1 MNKLKFYSI
10 FILGF
15 SIYFYLDAAYFSYL
29 QKEVLL
35 LTKSKSAAHV
45 FAYTVTLIPL
55 LITTLLLKKSKQS
68 LFNSFGL
75 SRGIIIGLIFAF
87 TVTLPM
93 LIGYAIKFKINT
105 DLSPDTV
112 FINTLSSAF
121 FEEIIYRAFLFGMLY
136 RFTQLGFLL
145 SVFFGSL
152 LFGVI
157 HLYQASNISE
167 TIGVFLIT
175 FLGSLFFSWIYAEW
189 KFNLWAAIFLHC
201 LMNLYWLVFN
211 VDEIAIGGMY
221 ANIFRFSVLLIAITI
236 TIFYKR
242 KQKIPLKIT
251 RKTLWMKSQE
261 ELQ

>member
-15 SIYFYLDAAYFSYL
+15 SIYFYFDTSYFSYL

-35 LTKSKSAAHV
+35 FTKSKSAAHV
-45 FAYTVTLIPL
+45 LAYTVTLIPL

-68 LFNSFGL
+68 LFNSLGV
-75 SRGIIIGLIFAF
+75 SRDIMTGLIFAF

-93 LIGYAIKFKINT
+93 LISYALKFKINPQ
-105 DLSPDTV
+105 LSPDTV

-121 FEEIIYRAFLFGMLY
+121 FEEIIYRAFLFGILY
-136 RFTQLGFLL
+136 RFTKLGFLP
-145 SVFFGSL
+145 SVFLGSL
-152 LFGVI
+152 LFGAI
-157 HLYQASNISE
+157 HLYQASNLSE

-189 KFNLWAAIFLHC
+189 KFNLWTVIFLHC

-211 VDEIAIGGMY
+211 VDEIAIGGLY
-221 ANIFRFSVLLIAITI
+221 ANIFRFSVLLIAIMI
-236 TIFYKR
+236 TVFYKI
-242 KQKIPLKIT
+242 KQRIPLELTK
-251 RKTLWMKSQE
+251 KTFWMKPQT
-261 ELQ
+261 